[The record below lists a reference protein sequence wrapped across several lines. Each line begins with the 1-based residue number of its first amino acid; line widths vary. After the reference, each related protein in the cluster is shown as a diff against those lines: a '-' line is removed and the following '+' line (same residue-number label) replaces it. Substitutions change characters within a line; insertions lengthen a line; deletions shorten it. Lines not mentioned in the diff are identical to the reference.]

1 MGRIIRRTRRRH
13 HHPQGQLNR
22 RWDTLSGATSEPQ
35 KQQVRRSRRDRLE
48 AENLSILTS
57 VPGIDLDRLPAL
69 RDHAHEDSEAQRK
82 RAPIGFNLQTLE
94 RFRDFIDVTVLASP
108 SRTAITAFFLV
119 ITFFTIMLSLPISSA
134 DGQAVALHHAV
145 FTSSSAVTVTGLTTV
160 STANQWSTF
169 GQAMI
174 LLACQVGGLGTLTI
188 TSLLAL
194 AIGRKMG
201 LRTKL
206 IAQEDLNISRLGE
219 VGGIVKAV
227 AYTSF
232 SIEALIAMLLTPRF
246 LALGEAPHEALWHGI
261 FYSISR
267 STTPDSPRTRTASCP
282 MATTSSCSYPSA
294 LRCSSVRSAS
304 PCSLRFSATPSAPH
318 AGS

>member
-1 MGRIIRRTRRRH
+1 M
-13 HHPQGQLNR
+13 
-22 RWDTLSGATSEPQ
+22 SETSE
-35 KQQVRRSRRDRLE
+35 V
-48 AENLSILTS
+48 
-57 VPGIDLDRLPAL
+57 
-69 RDHAHEDSEAQRK
+69 QRK
-82 RAPIGFNLQTLE
+82 RAPMGFNLQTLE

-304 PCSLRFSATPSAPH
+304 PCSIAIQRNPVPSPH
-318 AGS
+318 AWSS